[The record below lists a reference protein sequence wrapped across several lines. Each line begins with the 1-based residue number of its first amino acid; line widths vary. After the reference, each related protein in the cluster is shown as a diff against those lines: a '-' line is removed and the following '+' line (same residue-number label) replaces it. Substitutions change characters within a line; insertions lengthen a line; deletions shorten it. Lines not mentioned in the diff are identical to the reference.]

1 MAFAGI
7 PPLDLQTEHLDRDQ
21 YPSVRM
27 LLVVALIACSG
38 LTLSWA
44 MATGRDASPSQVALQ
59 QQEAQQPAAVD
70 RTLIARAFPRR
81 P

>member
-44 MATGRDASPSQVALQ
+44 MGRDASPSSVAVQ
-59 QQEAQQPAAVD
+59 QKEAQQPAAVD